1 MRNTK
6 KNISKKM
13 TGSIMLTVIL
23 SICLCM
29 TTFALVYATV
39 SVDNN
44 LFNTGKVEINLNDGK
59 PVPLSRS
66 LSVLGG
72 YYDK

>member
-1 MRNTK
+1 
-6 KNISKKM
+6 M
-13 TGSIMLTVIL
+13 TGSIVLAVIL

-44 LFNTGKVEINLNDGK
+44 IFNTGKVEINLNDGN
-59 PVPLSRS
+59 PVISEHEFLFEPGMTVKRFL
-66 LSVLGG
+66 
-72 YYDK
+72 